1 MCVLYGRPRGFVA
14 VPCLGV
20 SSPLVTNL
28 VALPGVALGGAWRG
42 PGAISPLRSEP
53 SGERCVRSR
62 PAALLPSNLGPGRF
76 CPSPAP
82 LHAVTTPA
90 CCSAPV
96 VAELLRRWP
105 SLSRCCPSPR
115 SRPFTRKSPSPTHAG
130 RAAHRARACSPSHQA
145 AQARTTRPR
154 SRSTRRPRPTRTRRS
169 LPLSPPTSS
178 QASPPT
184 LSSSRPTTACTRHTW
199 VTTLTRTRSSSS
211 PTRRRRRPARGAAR
225 AESPLLLLLLRLDPP
240 TCSPRHRS
248 SVRRAGADPLPA
260 RRARRRQR
268 RASSGPRQTRT
279 ARRRRRGARPRAF
292 SASRS
297 SKSARARRTVRCA
310 APPPRPSWT
319 RPLTPLWHRS
329 PVPSLRV
336 VQARVHVPAGDKDAP
351 ATGRAGL
358 CTDRGR
364 SRRAGEHR
372 HRQVRPPLSLS
383 LFLAALPDTGLNPTG
398 SSRSRHACRRSS
410 RRCTSRLPSPPRSS
424 RPTRTRTTRA
434 RPLRTRPTTEQ
445 TRTTAVQ
452 ARQRPRRPTRSTRS
466 TPRSTRSRASRRGRG
481 SRSWR

>member
-96 VAELLRRWP
+96 VAELLRLWP
-105 SLSRCCPSPR
+105 SPSRCRPSPR

-184 LSSSRPTTACTRHTW
+184 LSSSRPTTACTRPTW

-211 PTRRRRRPARGAAR
+211 PTRRRRRPAPGAAR
-225 AESPLLLLLLRLDPP
+225 AESPLLLLLLLRLDPP

-248 SVRRAGADPLPA
+248 SVRRAGADQRAA
-260 RRARRRQR
+260 RRAWLRQR

-297 SKSARARRTVRCA
+297 SKSAKDRLTVRCA
-310 APPPRPSWT
+310 APP
-319 RPLTPLWHRS
+319 
-329 PVPSLRV
+329 V
-336 VQARVHVPAGDKDAP
+336 
-351 ATGRAGL
+351 
-358 CTDRGR
+358 
-364 SRRAGEHR
+364 
-372 HRQVRPPLSLS
+372 
-383 LFLAALPDTGLNPTG
+383 
-398 SSRSRHACRRSS
+398 
-410 RRCTSRLPSPPRSS
+410 
-424 RPTRTRTTRA
+424 
-434 RPLRTRPTTEQ
+434 
-445 TRTTAVQ
+445 
-452 ARQRPRRPTRSTRS
+452 
-466 TPRSTRSRASRRGRG
+466 RRGDAR
-481 SRSWR
+481 